1 MTKSARI
8 LLSLLFA
15 FCLLSPLTAQSQ
27 PAASWETFDE
37 LMASLR
43 SEIDSLSLQIASLQN
58 SLTLAQSDLAESQAE
73 LQMLRKKQAELVI
86 RLAEY
91 ESLLEQSKQLV
102 KNYEIRLQL
111 SSRNLIISIIA
122 NVVLTAGIVYLIAY

>member
-37 LMASLR
+37 LIASLR
-43 SEIDSLSLQIASLQN
+43 SEIDSLSLQLASI
-58 SLTLAQSDLAESQAE
+58 SSDLTQSQAE
-73 LQMLRKKQAELVI
+73 LQALKM
-86 RLAEY
+86 RLAERETAY
-91 ESLLEQSKQLV
+91 RALEQSLTQSTQSLKTC
-102 KNYEIRLQL
+102 ESRLQ
-111 SSRNLIISIIA
+111 SANRNLIISIIA
-122 NVVLTAGIVYLIAY
+122 NVVLTVGIVYLIAH

>member
-1 MTKSARI
+1 MTKSTKT

-15 FCLLSPLTAQSQ
+15 CCLLSPLTAQSQ

-37 LMASLR
+37 LIASLR